1 MRVCESEDVGP
12 KHTQRERER
21 ENIIEV
27 HHKLGIDSVSDVP
40 KTDREDGLILPILRQ
55 NQRKDLLVRSA

>member
-1 MRVCESEDVGP
+1 MKD
-12 KHTQRERER
+12 QNRERER

-27 HHKLGIDSVSDVP
+27 QHRLGIDSVSDAFDVP

>member
-1 MRVCESEDVGP
+1 MEDQ
-12 KHTQRERER
+12 KR

-27 HHKLGIDSVSDVP
+27 HHRLGIDSVSDAFDVP

-55 NQRKDLLVRSA
+55 IERKDLLVRSA

>member
-1 MRVCESEDVGP
+1 MEDQN
-12 KHTQRERER
+12 KERER

-27 HHKLGIDSVSDVP
+27 YHKLGIDSVSDAFDVP